1 MTHLRRRMIEDLQV
15 RNYARATQENYVR
28 YVARFAKHFGRSPDQ
43 LGPEE
48 VRAFQVH
55 LVNEAKVSYGSLS
68 QHVNA
73 LRFLYRVTLDK
84 PWVIEKIPH
93 PRLEKRLPVI
103 PSRDEVL
110 RFLDGISNI
119 KHRAILTTCYAAGLR
134 VSEVVHLRVEDI
146 DSPRMVIRV
155 CQGKGKRDRI
165 VPLSPKLLEILRA
178 YWHAVRPRSDWLF
191 PGRDPGRPICPRSVQ
206 RVCVRARRKTGLKR
220 KFTPHSLRHSFA
232 THLLD
237 DGTDIRTIQVLLGH
251 SCLRTTEVYTHVST
265 RMIRSTSSPFDAPE
279 STS

>member
-15 RNYARATQENYVR
+15 RNYAQATQENYVR
-28 YVARFAKHFGRSPDQ
+28 YVARFAQHFGKSPDQ

-48 VRAFQVH
+48 VRDFQVH

-84 PWVIEKIPH
+84 PWIIEKIPH

-119 KHRAILTTCYAAGLR
+119 KHRAILTACYAAGLR

-155 CQGKGKRDRI
+155 CQGKGKRDRL

-178 YWHAVRPRSDWLF
+178 YWRAAHPRSNWLF
-191 PGRDPGRPICPRSVQ
+191 PGRDPSRPISVRAVQ
-206 RVCVRARRKTGLKR
+206 RVCMRARRRAGLKR
-220 KFTPHSLRHSFA
+220 KFTPHCLRHSFA

-237 DGTDIRTIQVLLGH
+237 DGTDIRKIQVLLGH
-251 SCLRTTEVYTHVST
+251 SCLRTTEIYTHVST
-265 RMIRSTSSPFDAPE
+265 RMIRSTTSPLDAPE